1 MSNAKDRKDFN
12 KLNLNRGIEEKPAAR
27 GRGRPKGAKDKRPRM
42 RKSLGVI
49 AHEAKH
55 KQPKADKITQG
66 AEAPKP
72 VETRRDKVVQE
83 MQHAYWKLPVIQSK
97 AEVSIKG
104 EINANDIQGILRERP
119 PYGMTIDYIVPE
131 PLAMLFAT
139 DYVMVPEYAFDRF
152 KGSRLI
158 AFRLMHK
165 SHVDTKDL
173 DPIWFSINTKELNTQ

>member
-12 KLNLNRGIEEKPAAR
+12 ELNINEDIEKKPAR
-27 GRGRPKGAKDKRPRM
+27 RGRPKGAKNKVKKPV
-42 RKSLGVI
+42 KQAEGLP

-55 KQPKADKITQG
+55 KQPKADKITQS

-72 VETRRDKVVQE
+72 VETRRDKVIQE
-83 MQHAYWKLPVIQSK
+83 IQHAHWKIPVIQSK

-119 PYGMTIDYIVPE
+119 PYGMIVDFIVPE
-131 PLAMLFAT
+131 PLAMLFVT
-139 DYVMVPEYAFDRF
+139 DYVIVPEYAFDRF

-165 SHVDTKDL
+165 NHVDTRDL
-173 DPIWFSINTKELNTQ
+173 DPVWFNVNTKLLDTK